1 MFTGQQL
8 QIFWRIKQA
17 KDDGITILQ
26 NIKIYGIDHL
36 TWHNTEDLNHV
47 GLIYDYYLQQ
57 VRNGHPKNK
66 PAGYMIFPEMVNYV
80 DKADKAVLLS
90 AIK

>member
-1 MFTGQQL
+1 
-8 QIFWRIKQA
+8 
-17 KDDGITILQ
+17 
-26 NIKIYGIDHL
+26 
-36 TWHNTEDLNHV
+36 V